1 VKERASTSHF
11 GAGEDAVADEPKIV
25 IGEHVFTREDLF
37 RQDEE
42 ARKRR
47 AQLPFEEKIRILVEL
62 QKLARHWGGHDVIVW
77 KI

>member
-1 VKERASTSHF
+1 MT
-11 GAGEDAVADEPKIV
+11 DEMKIV
-25 IGEHVFTREDLF
+25 IGERVFTREDLF
-37 RQDEE
+37 REDEE

-62 QKLARHWGGHDVIVW
+62 QKLARHWGRRDVIIW